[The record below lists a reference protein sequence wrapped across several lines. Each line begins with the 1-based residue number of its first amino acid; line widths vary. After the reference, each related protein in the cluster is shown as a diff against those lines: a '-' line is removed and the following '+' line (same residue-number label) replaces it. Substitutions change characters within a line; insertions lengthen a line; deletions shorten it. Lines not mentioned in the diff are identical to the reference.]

1 MTSTEE
7 KEKWQIIQ
15 EQVHSMTPEEIKDL
29 DIDWVQKSFL
39 ISLKLRQLG
48 DEKRVLQ
55 RILDEYK
62 DT

>member
-15 EQVHSMTPEEIKDL
+15 EQVHSMTAEDIRDL

-62 DT
+62 DK